1 MATRNT
7 KVTATGERI
16 NVPGDDDPVDVPV
29 DILAGADAPTQDGV
43 DEAPPPPAK
52 FVAVHD
58 VVGWREPVPD
68 TNPVRYKTRRV
79 FIGQALPSSLPASE
93 RDRLLEAGGI
103 AAAGR
108 DAAEALA
115 AKADGGRPTVAMG
128 EVGDNELSGWAQPN
142 LIAYVTQF
150 PTEAER
156 VNRIERSRP
165 GGPREAIVRAAGY
178 DPETGDRLE

>member
-1 MATRNT
+1 MPTRNL
-7 KVTATGERI
+7 KVPAVGDNI
-16 NVPGDDDPVDVPV
+16 NVPGDDDPTDVPV

-43 DEAPPPPAK
+43 DPTPPPVPS

-58 VVGWREPVPD
+58 VIAWREPVPD
-68 TNPVRYKTRRV
+68 TNPPRYKTLRR
-79 FIGQALPSSLPASE
+79 FIGQGLPASLPAGE
-93 RDRLLEAGGI
+93 RDRLIEAGGI
-103 AAAGR
+103 AAAGADAR
-108 DAAEALA
+108 DALA
-115 AKADGGRPTVAMG
+115 AKADGGRPTVAAG

-156 VNRIERSRP
+156 VNRIERGRP

-178 DPETGDRLE
+178 DPETGDRLD